1 MAAFSA
7 GHAAIVS
14 RRAPCSFKRQARLPL
29 RVGHLEEVDLRHRAR
44 DVEQRVDAPERGQ
57 GLIDHGLGGGR
68 LGEVDID
75 DQRFRAGGL
84 HRLRRVIQIGAVP
97 GDEDQRRE
105 VAREAS
111 SRRPADPL
119 ARARDDGD

>member
-14 RRAPCSFKRQARLPL
+14 RRAPCSFSARPAFPL
-29 RVGHLEEVDLRHRAR
+29 RVGHLEEVDLRHGAG
-44 DVEQRVDAPERGQ
+44 DVEQRVDATECGQ

-84 HRLRRVIQIGAVP
+84 HRLRRLIQIGPVP
-97 GDEDQRRE
+97 RDEDERRE
-105 VAREAS
+105 VAREADG
-111 SRRPADPL
+111 RRPADAL
-119 ARARDDGD
+119 ARAGDDGD